1 MGAIGNFL
9 LRYNAALLALL
20 FLCKNLETPLVVL
33 IKGYFA
39 TYLLIR
45 VSRVRVAGGSPF
57 LFYSQSTVISIAVL
71 FLFASS
77 GIIITPFVLTAEG
90 VCTCVSG
97 FFIRTCLL
105 RFILICCILR
115 R

>member
-20 FLCKNLETPLVVL
+20 FLCKNLENPLVAL

-39 TYLLIR
+39 IYLLIR

-57 LFYSQSTVISIAVL
+57 LFYNK
-71 FLFASS
+71 
-77 GIIITPFVLTAEG
+77 
-90 VCTCVSG
+90 
-97 FFIRTCLL
+97 
-105 RFILICCILR
+105 ILR
-115 R
+115 MWRNWQTH

>member
-39 TYLLIR
+39 TYLK
-45 VSRVRVAGGSPF
+45 
-57 LFYSQSTVISIAVL
+57 VISFGTRIHCA
-71 FLFASS
+71 
-77 GIIITPFVLTAEG
+77 
-90 VCTCVSG
+90 
-97 FFIRTCLL
+97 
-105 RFILICCILR
+105 
-115 R
+115 

>member
-1 MGAIGNFL
+1 MGATGNFL
-9 LRYNAALLALL
+9 LRYNAVLLALL

-71 FLFASS
+71 FYFLPQA
-77 GIIITPFVLTAEG
+77 
-90 VCTCVSG
+90 
-97 FFIRTCLL
+97 
-105 RFILICCILR
+105 
-115 R
+115 

>member
-20 FLCKNLETPLVVL
+20 FLCKNLENPLVAL

-71 FLFASS
+71 FLFAAA
-77 GIIITPFVLTAEG
+77 GIIITPFVLITKG
-90 VCTCVSG
+90 VVLVYTD
-97 FFIRTCLL
+97 FNFL
-105 RFILICCILR
+105 F
-115 R
+115 

>member
-20 FLCKNLETPLVVL
+20 FLCKNLENPLVAL

-57 LFYSQSTVISIAVL
+57 LFYRTLHCNIRCSAFYVIMKKSL
-71 FLFASS
+71 CF
-77 GIIITPFVLTAEG
+77 
-90 VCTCVSG
+90 
-97 FFIRTCLL
+97 
-105 RFILICCILR
+105 
-115 R
+115 

>member
-20 FLCKNLETPLVVL
+20 FLCKNLENPLVAL

-57 LFYSQSTVISIAVL
+57 LFYSQSTVTCVAVL
-71 FLFASS
+71 F
-77 GIIITPFVLTAEG
+77 
-90 VCTCVSG
+90 
-97 FFIRTCLL
+97 
-105 RFILICCILR
+105 ILYGKGS
-115 R
+115 

>member
-57 LFYSQSTVISIAVL
+57 FLSIKRCAHAGAA
-71 FLFASS
+71 F
-77 GIIITPFVLTAEG
+77 FVFSVGATNQRVMGATWEQLQ
-90 VCTCVSG
+90 VK
-97 FFIRTCLL
+97 
-105 RFILICCILR
+105 
-115 R
+115 

>member
-20 FLCKNLETPLVVL
+20 LCKNLENPLVAL

-71 FLFASS
+71 FYFLPQA
-77 GIIITPFVLTAEG
+77 
-90 VCTCVSG
+90 
-97 FFIRTCLL
+97 
-105 RFILICCILR
+105 
-115 R
+115 

>member
-20 FLCKNLETPLVVL
+20 FLCKNLENPLVAL

-57 LFYSQSTVISIAVL
+57 LYLLNAVPMRVQR
-71 FLFASS
+71 FLY
-77 GIIITPFVLTAEG
+77 LCWEQ
-90 VCTCVSG
+90 
-97 FFIRTCLL
+97 
-105 RFILICCILR
+105 
-115 R
+115 

>member
-20 FLCKNLETPLVVL
+20 FLCKNLENPLVAL

-45 VSRVRVAGGSPF
+45 VSRVRISDGSPLFPSGQF
-57 LFYSQSTVISIAVL
+57 LRDGYS
-71 FLFASS
+71 
-77 GIIITPFVLTAEG
+77 ITKAL
-90 VCTCVSG
+90 
-97 FFIRTCLL
+97 
-105 RFILICCILR
+105 
-115 R
+115 

>member
-1 MGAIGNFL
+1 MGAIGIFL

-57 LFYSQSTVISIAVL
+57 FYLLNAVSMRVQR
-71 FLFASS
+71 F
-77 GIIITPFVLTAEG
+77 FVFMLGAANQRVMGATWEQLD
-90 VCTCVSG
+90 
-97 FFIRTCLL
+97 IK
-105 RFILICCILR
+105 
-115 R
+115 

>member
-57 LFYSQSTVISIAVL
+57 FYLLNAVPMQVQRFCVFCWSTNQSVL
-71 FLFASS
+71 GATW
-77 GIIITPFVLTAEG
+77 GE
-90 VCTCVSG
+90 
-97 FFIRTCLL
+97 
-105 RFILICCILR
+105 
-115 R
+115 

>member
-20 FLCKNLETPLVVL
+20 FLCKNLENPLVAL
-33 IKGYFA
+33 IKGYFV

-57 LFYSQSTVISIAVL
+57 LFYSQSTVTYVAVL
-71 FLFASS
+71 F
-77 GIIITPFVLTAEG
+77 VLYG
-90 VCTCVSG
+90 KGS
-97 FFIRTCLL
+97 
-105 RFILICCILR
+105 
-115 R
+115 

>member
-9 LRYNAALLALL
+9 LRYNAALLDLL

-57 LFYSQSTVISIAVL
+57 LFYSQSTVTCVAVL
-71 FLFASS
+71 F
-77 GIIITPFVLTAEG
+77 VLYG
-90 VCTCVSG
+90 KGS
-97 FFIRTCLL
+97 
-105 RFILICCILR
+105 
-115 R
+115 

>member
-57 LFYSQSTVISIAVL
+57 FYLLNAVPMRVQRFLCFLWEQLISVYWEQR
-71 FLFASS
+71 
-77 GIIITPFVLTAEG
+77 GENNW
-90 VCTCVSG
+90 
-97 FFIRTCLL
+97 
-105 RFILICCILR
+105 
-115 R
+115 

>member
-1 MGAIGNFL
+1 MGAIGIFL

-20 FLCKNLETPLVVL
+20 FLCKNLENPLVAL

-71 FLFASS
+71 FLFAAA
-77 GIIITPFVLTAEG
+77 GIIITPFVLITKG
-90 VCTCVSG
+90 VVLVYTD
-97 FFIRTCLL
+97 FNFL
-105 RFILICCILR
+105 F
-115 R
+115 

>member
-9 LRYNAALLALL
+9 LRHNAALL
-20 FLCKNLETPLVVL
+20 FLCKNLENPLVAL

-57 LFYSQSTVISIAVL
+57 LFYSQSTVISIVVL
-71 FLFASS
+71 FLFAFA
-77 GIIITPFVLTAEG
+77 GIIRTPFALTAEG